1 MAIIYKL
8 INMKKSIILLLAV
21 LFLASCETNVIGD
34 FEPSPY
40 LGTGNDTPVNIS
52 KKGVAFTN
60 KTKAWSHK
68 TSELTANWMYS
79 WGNVLADEIPENV
92 EYVPMFWGKS
102 SVTDENIDRIKGLIA
117 EGKVKYVLGFNE
129 PDGSTQANMSV
140 PEAIALWPKLE
151 ELGVPLGSPATVG
164 YGNEWMKDFMQQ
176 ADALGLRVDFISLHS
191 YGGANALNFVNIL
204 KQAHELY
211 NRPIWVTEFA
221 VADWNAT
228 KPENNR
234 YTEAEVIQFMQDAT
248 TAMNSIDWVERYAW
262 FDGSNAALA
271 TSSLFDDEAV
281 ITTLGE
287 VYAAINPNENIGP
300 GVDTEYTPPVDLD
313 ELIVNGH
320 FEGGTYVKTYNWGT
334 ADMPIAWDGY
344 ESGIV
349 ETDVVAAYTGNFS
362 ARLKSGSSALTTV
375 VPVEAGKT
383 YIYKLYSKWA
393 EVGVNMRIVFKDN
406 VANVKIGQSEF
417 LPISVEWTE
426 STGEITI
433 PAGVTDLLI
442 SLWNGSDTHFFF
454 DDISLKEKK

>member
-1 MAIIYKL
+1 
-8 INMKKSIILLLAV
+8 MKRSILLLLTIA
-21 LFLASCETNVIGD
+21 FLVSCEKNVIGD

-40 LGTGNDTPVNIS
+40 FGADQEPPANLS
-52 KKGVAFTN
+52 KKGAAFTN

-68 TSELTANWMYS
+68 TSALTPHWMYS
-79 WGNVLADEIPENV
+79 WGNVLAEEIPENV
-92 EYVPMFWGKS
+92 EFVPMFWGKTS
-102 SVTDENIDRIKGLIA
+102 PSDENIARVKQLIA
-117 EGKVKYVLGFNE
+117 DGKVKYVLGFNE
-129 PDGSTQANMSV
+129 PDGADQANMTV
-140 PEAIALWPKLE
+140 DEAIALWPKLE
-151 ELGVPLGSPATVG
+151 ELGVPLGSPATV
-164 YGNEWMKDFMQQ
+164 NSTNAWMTEFMTR
-176 ADALGLRVDFISLHS
+176 ADALGLRVDFVAFHS
-191 YGGANALNFVNIL
+191 YGGSNVLSLINKL
-204 KQAHELY
+204 KETHEAY
-211 NRPIWVTEFA
+211 NRPIWITEFA

-228 KPENNR
+228 TPETNR

-248 TAMNSIDWVERYAW
+248 TALNAIEWVERYVW
-262 FDGSNAALA
+262 FDGSNAPLA
-271 TSSLFDDEAV
+271 TSSLFDDDAN

-334 ADMPIAWDGY
+334 ANMPIAWDGY

-383 YIYKLYSKWA
+383 YVYKLYSKWA
-393 EVGVNMRIVFKDN
+393 EEGVNMRIVFKDN

-426 STGEITI
+426 STGEIVI
-433 PAGVTDLLI
+433 PDGVTQLLI
-442 SLWNGSDTHFFF
+442 SLWNGSQTHFFF